1 MDSLNSG
8 MTLIGGLK
16 LDGVKLVGANSLE
29 GNARPTKILNNGDT
43 AQHLLNADNTRQIN
57 HPGNLTP
64 STVTVSSVEFPPSY
78 TVQPFSSVTPVSI
91 DQPAVKATLID
102 QPPALYEPIP
112 TQERSRLSTQLDSPL
127 GNEAS
132 RTLDRFNDPTRWASN
147 TISLGMLMDTELSS
161 YSQHAERSI
170 ASTAYELGDL
180 DIDARSTGD
189 VTQQAELKLRLT
201 TRDGDQVDFSFSL
214 ESGRAAIKTGE
225 QYSYQEVIIDFNV
238 EGELSKEEREAIA
251 DFSKQLSNFAQGFF
265 INPDNGPDLSALKL
279 FDDDLLASI
288 DLSLKGQDASLSLS
302 VAETDE
308 SRSINVEWVTNESK
322 WASGEL
328 AGRAK
333 NTLQLL
339 VDKHGTTEGGNIQQ
353 DLALTQQQAI
363 IDESLDEARATGQQK
378 SHISDAFAAIQQ
390 DLSFFPPMGKAD
402 MVTGL
407 ADYDLSFQGSVEL
420 PMQSTDVLENP
431 VDNTAR
437 DLRNNENSRLSEGID
452 KFNLSQ
458 DTSVNTVAGKTLI
471 RQQQDLELKAAY
483 FTPLAHLE
491 EPDFMHQ
498 SFIHNSINN
507 TSSIVSE
514 QRFDGPELV
523 SATIV
528 QQQEK
533 SHVRAEYNE
542 GELISR
548 TPTESSKSSIIEAT
562 ELLMKDKNPAGQDT
576 KLNLQLLDE
585 LFFSSAFES

>member
-1 MDSLNSG
+1 MDGLNSG
-8 MTLIGGLK
+8 VTLIGGLK
-16 LDGVKLVGANSLE
+16 LDGVKLTGDNGLERSGLSNHTLRAGEVG
-29 GNARPTKILNNGDT
+29 
-43 AQHLLNADNTRQIN
+43 AQHLLNGGNTKSVDQLS
-57 HPGNLTP
+57 NLSP
-64 STVTVSSVEFPPSY
+64 SKVTVSSVEFSPSY
-78 TVQPFSSVTPVSI
+78 TVQPFSSVTPISI
-91 DQPAVKATLID
+91 DQPSGSVSLVNE
-102 QPPALYEPIP
+102 PPPLYEPVP
-112 TQERSRLSTQLDSPL
+112 TQERTRLSNPLDSPL
-127 GNEAS
+127 GHEAS

-170 ASTAYELGDL
+170 ASTAYDLGDL
-180 DIDARSTGD
+180 DIEARSTDG
-189 VTQQAELKLRLT
+189 VNQQAELKLRLT
-201 TRDGDQVDFSFSL
+201 TGDGDQVDFSFSL
-214 ESGRAAIKTGE
+214 ESGSATLKTGE
-225 QYSYQEVIIDFNV
+225 QYGYQEVIIDFNV
-238 EGELSKEEREAIA
+238 EGELSREEREAIA
-251 DFSKQLSNFAQGFF
+251 EFSKQLGNFAQGFF
-265 INPDNGPDLSALKL
+265 VNPDNGPDLSSLKL
-279 FDDDLLASI
+279 FDNDLLASF

-333 NTLQLL
+333 NSLQLL
-339 VDKHGTTEGGNIQQ
+339 VDKHGATDGGNVQQ

-378 SHISDAFAAIQQ
+378 NHISDAFTAIHQ

-407 ADYDLSFQGSVEL
+407 ADYQLTFQGSVEL

-431 VDNTAR
+431 VDDTAR
-437 DLRNNENSRLSEGID
+437 ELRNNQNSRLSEGID

-471 RQQQDLELKAAY
+471 RQEQNLQLQAGY

-491 EPDFMHQ
+491 EPDFAHQ

-507 TSSIVSE
+507 ESSIVSE
-514 QRFDGPELV
+514 QRFDGRELV
-523 SATIV
+523 SATIA
-528 QQQEK
+528 QEQEK

-548 TPTESSKSSIIEAT
+548 TPTEYTAAKIVEAT
-562 ELLMKDKNPAGQDT
+562 DLLLGEDGLADQDE
-576 KLNLQLLDE
+576 KMNLQLLDQ
-585 LFFSSAFES
+585 LFFSKAFE